1 MAILP
6 AGARGRGGAKP
17 TCATISGGKLPRTP
31 CGRRRPTAREPR
43 GILPPQPRE
52 NLTWSTWRI
61 ATWKHGPRGDFY
73 TFTVSGHRWHG
84 KCRVPVP
91 CSRVGA
97 RRSAVASCARA
108 MHGWHVRRGA
118 RGHGQLVRVSRSWK
132 ILSSGSIGEHPN
144 NRRHRLCGDLST

>member
-1 MAILP
+1 MVSPFRLYVENFPAPAARKCASMRTTAVLVPVSTTCCLALP
-6 AGARGRGGAKP
+6 HSYD
-17 TCATISGGKLPRTP
+17 CAPR
-31 CGRRRPTAREPR
+31 
-43 GILPPQPRE
+43 PRE

-97 RRSAVASCARA
+97 RRSAVASCARLA
-108 MHGWHVRRGA
+108 RGA
-118 RGHGQLVRVSRSWK
+118 RGHGQGQSVPLMENP
-132 ILSSGSIGEHPN
+132 ILWI
-144 NRRHRLCGDLST
+144 DW